1 MKEIKI
7 AEGKGR
13 KENKHMEVKAVKGR
27 NVMDGTIKDKTAE
40 L

>member
-7 AEGKGR
+7 ADGKGR
-13 KENKHMEVKAVKGR
+13 KENKHMEVKAVKER
-27 NVMDGTIKDKTAE
+27 NVMDGTIKDKAAE